1 MGVVKGIVDAF
12 GLESWPVVAEGA
24 LEMGEV
30 ARGLLGQG
38 YVGGREGLSGGL
50 HNKIILLGGQAHYC

>member
-1 MGVVKGIVDAF
+1 M
-12 GLESWPVVAEGA
+12 VAEGA